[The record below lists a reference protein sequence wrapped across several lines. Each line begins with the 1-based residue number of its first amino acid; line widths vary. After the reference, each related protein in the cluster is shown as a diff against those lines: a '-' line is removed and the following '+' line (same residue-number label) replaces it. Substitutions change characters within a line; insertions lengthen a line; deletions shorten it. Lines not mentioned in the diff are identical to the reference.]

1 MSRKTE
7 ILNIYRHAKGLFESA
22 ERVARSEGVIRCPV
36 CREVHATWEGHPVSC
51 LKPEASLIVEHKP
64 KKTNKE

>member
-1 MSRKTE
+1 MDMKTE

-36 CREVHATWEGHPVSC
+36 CKEVHSMQESHLTSTCSP
-51 LKPEASLIVEHKP
+51 PLIVEHKP
-64 KKTNKE
+64 SKRDSQ